1 MTSAGKITARVA
13 WMCFWMMKLRVK
25 LRRLSTWANST
36 WQDWLFIDTLKIS
49 ETGSDLKIIEITLG
63 KEGWRRLPF
72 ILSCDLSRENVTV
85 SVRTAERTASE
96 PACEQAPSEA
106 GKKIRRGRKKKIIRR
121 AKRAVNCE
129 KKNSTKCVPPRHHSA
144 LGSPRS
150 PLDHT
155 WLVCTKPIN
164 PTGACS
170 QATSEWIIWI
180 AILNLLVSRNLRT
193 TCRVLHELIT
203 TQYNE

>member
-1 MTSAGKITARVA
+1 MKGGIKTLTLHPLLWPLMRKCYCIRSNGWTYGKWTS
-13 WMCFWMMKLRVK
+13 LR
-25 LRRLSTWANST
+25 
-36 WQDWLFIDTLKIS
+36 
-49 ETGSDLKIIEITLG
+49 TGS
-63 KEGWRRLPF
+63 
-72 ILSCDLSRENVTV
+72 
-85 SVRTAERTASE
+85 
-96 PACEQAPSEA
+96 Q
-106 GKKIRRGRKKKIIRR
+106 RGRKKNPAGTEKKIIRR

-150 PLDHT
+150 PVDHT